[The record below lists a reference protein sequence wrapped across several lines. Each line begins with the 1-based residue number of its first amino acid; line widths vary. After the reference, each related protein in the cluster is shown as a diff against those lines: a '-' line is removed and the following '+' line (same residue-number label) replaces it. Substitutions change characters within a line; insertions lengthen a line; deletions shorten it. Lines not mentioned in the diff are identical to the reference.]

1 MSTNECVAVA
11 VLYPWRWLSI
21 AIWVAV
27 LIVVSCN
34 LWRHTR
40 ACRDTALTFEQM
52 AQACDRVGLAD
63 QAAEVRRHAQ
73 RMRRSAWP
81 RRVRLSEP
89 PPESGPV
96 LAKPEETR

>member
-1 MSTNECVAVA
+1 MSSNECVAVA
-11 VLYPWRWLSI
+11 VLYPGRWLSI

-52 AQACDRVGLAD
+52 AQACDRAGLAD
-63 QAAEVRRHAQ
+63 QATEVRRHAQ
-73 RMRRSAWP
+73 QMRRRAWP
-81 RRVRLSEP
+81 LRVPL
-89 PPESGPV
+89 PPEPGPV
-96 LAKPEETR
+96 LAKPGEAR

>member
-1 MSTNECVAVA
+1 MSSNECVAVA
-11 VLYPWRWLSI
+11 VLYPWRWFSI

-52 AQACDRVGLAD
+52 AQACDRAGLDD
-63 QAAEVRRHAQ
+63 QAAEVRRLARQ
-73 RMRRSAWP
+73 MRRSAWP
-81 RRVRLSEP
+81 RRVRLPAPEP
-89 PPESGPV
+89 ELGPV
-96 LAKPEETR
+96 LVKPEETR